1 MVLIDYIESRQII
14 NSRGEPTV
22 EATVFLNN
30 GENATASVPSGKSR
44 SANEAIE
51 LVDKEFN
58 IFFGKSVNHAVT
70 NINTIISPRLK
81 KMDPLEQEKIDQILN
96 ELDNT
101 PNKAHLGANAILAVS
116 MAVAK
121 SAALIKKK
129 QLYIHLNDLFIKLEA
144 KNRYDE
150 PVLLS
155 DKLLKP
161 QLPIPALNMING
173 GVHADTKLSVQEYM
187 IVPVGLPKMFDKI
200 RAASEINTALREVL
214 KEKGKSTNIG
224 DEGGYATSFD
234 NPYEPLECLVE
245 AVKRTGY
252 NVHNQ
257 VLYGLDVA
265 GSQLENPLPTDFF
278 DNIITNHP
286 IISIEDPFGEN
297 DWEDFAALNKAYPNI
312 FITGDD
318 LTSMIL
324 DRLYKAIEIGAID
337 CVIIKPNQIGT
348 ITETLR
354 FAKVAKDAGQTL
366 FAAHRS
372 GETNDT
378 FIVDLAVAIGA
389 QFIKAGNIM
398 RGERVA
404 KYNHLLTLAQ
414 FFEI

>member
-30 GENATASVPSGKSR
+30 GKNATASVPSGKSR
-44 SANEAIE
+44 SSNEAIE

-58 IFFGKSVNHAVT
+58 IFFGKSVAHAIN
-70 NINTIISPRLK
+70 NINQIISPRLK
-81 KMDPLEQEKIDQILN
+81 KLDPLEQEKIDQILL

-101 PNKAHLGANAILAVS
+101 PNKAHLGANAILGVS

-121 SAALIKKK
+121 AAALIKEK
-129 QLYIHLNDLFIKLEA
+129 QLYIHLNDLFVKIEA
-144 KNRYDE
+144 HNRYGE
-150 PVLLS
+150 PVLLG

-161 QLPIPALNMING
+161 RLPIPALNMING
-173 GVHADTKLSVQEYM
+173 GVHADTKLSIQEYM
-187 IVPVGLPKMFDKI
+187 IIPAGLPKMFDKI

-224 DEGGYATSFD
+224 DEGGYAASFD
-234 NPYEPLECLVE
+234 SPYEPLDCLVE

-252 NVHNQ
+252 NIHNHI
-257 VLYGLDVA
+257 LYGLDVA
-265 GSQLENPLPTDFF
+265 GSQLENPLPPDFF
-278 DNIITNHP
+278 DNIIHTHP

-297 DWEDFAALNKAYPNI
+297 DWEDFATLNNAYPNI

-324 DRLYKAIEIGAID
+324 DRLYKAIEVGAID
-337 CVIIKPNQIGT
+337 CAIIKPNQIGT
-348 ITETLR
+348 VSETLR
-354 FAKVAKDAGQTL
+354 FAKVAKDAGLTL

-389 QFIKAGNIM
+389 EFLKAGNIM